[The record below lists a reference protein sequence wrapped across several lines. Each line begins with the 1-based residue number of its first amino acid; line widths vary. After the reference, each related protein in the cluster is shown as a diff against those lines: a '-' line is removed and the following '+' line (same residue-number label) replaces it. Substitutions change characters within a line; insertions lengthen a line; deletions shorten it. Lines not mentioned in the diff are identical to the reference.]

1 MSASEIINSGCTYSL
16 TLTVTAAVS
25 KDGSQNNGVRKRLRN
40 SWNFS
45 FYCEEEGTNGIF
57 FFLLF
62 TFGRFIN
69 SQCGRLVRF
78 SFIKAS
84 SPYVLDF
91 NRCLDAIVKALG
103 FAVYFKFETFGF
115 RPEFLF
121 QHCFTCFWN
130 DIKKAIVSPIVSL
143 A

>member
-1 MSASEIINSGCTYSL
+1 MAPKTMAFVKDSVIPEISRSI
-16 TLTVTAAVS
+16 
-25 KDGSQNNGVRKRLRN
+25 VRRKVQTG
-40 SWNFS
+40 
-45 FYCEEEGTNGIF
+45 YF
-57 FFLLF
+57 FFLSF

-69 SQCGRLVRF
+69 SQRGRLVRF

-91 NRCLDAIVKALG
+91 NRCLDVIVKALG
-103 FAVYFKFETFGF
+103 FAVYFKLETFGF

-143 A
+143 ALSISN